1 MQVLASLEVSLLK
14 GQRIL
19 KNKKNCM
26 KKSCLF
32 VCYSLF
38 ILSAHAQV
46 DKGNLLI
53 KNGTVLTV
61 TKGTLPQTDI
71 LIKDGKISQIEKN
84 IVAPTGFKVIDAAG
98 QFVMPGIIDAH
109 SHIALDAINEA
120 TSPVTAEVAE
130 ADVVDPLTV
139 SIYRALGGGITT
151 IHAMHG
157 SANAIGGQCE
167 TLKMRYGT
175 FDPEVLKMDGAP
187 RTIKFALGENPTRV
201 HGEGNSIVP
210 RTRMGVEFVIRQAF
224 SEAKEYAETWNKYNK
239 NKLIKTFRGAPPTYN
254 YRLEVLS
261 DILNDKIIVHCH
273 SYRAD
278 EIYMMLKVCKDFGI
292 KRIVFQHVNEG
303 FKVAPE
309 LAAYG
314 AMASVFSDWWAYKF
328 EVYYST
334 AYNAAILTKNG
345 VVTSINSDDA
355 EMMRHLYHEAAK
367 TQKYGG
373 LSDDEALSL
382 ITINPATQLGINN
395 RVGSLEVGKEADIVV
410 FKNHPLSIYGVPM
423 YTIVD
428 GMVKFDREKDQDDM
442 RLFVDPKQSI
452 ETTSI
457 RDKNR
462 EHDNCL
468 DGTDYILN
476 SIIFN
481 SGKN

>member
-1 MQVLASLEVSLLK
+1 
-14 GQRIL
+14 
-19 KNKKNCM
+19 M
-26 KKSCLF
+26 KKLF
-32 VCYSLF
+32 LLIHFSLF
-38 ILSAHAQV
+38 IMSAFAQV
-46 DKGNLLI
+46 DKGSILI
-53 KNGTVLTV
+53 KNGTILTV
-61 TKGTLPQTDI
+61 TNGTLPQTDI
-71 LIKDGKISQIEKN
+71 LLKDGKISQIGKN
-84 IVAPTGFKVIDAAG
+84 IAAPVGIKVIDASG

-130 ADVVDPLTV
+130 ADVIDPLTV
-139 SIYRALGGGITT
+139 SIYRALGGGVTT

-224 SEAKEYAETWNKYNK
+224 SEAKEYAVAWGQYNK
-239 NKLIKTFRGAPPTYN
+239 NKLVKTFRGAPPAYN

-382 ITINPATQLGINN
+382 ITINPAKQLGIAD
-395 RVGSLEVGKEADIVV
+395 RVGSLEVGKEADIVI

-428 GMVKFDREKDQDDM
+428 GLVKFDREKDQDDM
-442 RLFVDPKQSI
+442 RLFVDPKQPI
-452 ETTSI
+452 ESTSI

-462 EHDNCL
+462 EHDNCM
-468 DGTDYILN
+468 DGTEYILN
-476 SIIFN
+476 SLIFN
-481 SGKN
+481 SEKN

>member
-1 MQVLASLEVSLLK
+1 
-14 GQRIL
+14 
-19 KNKKNCM
+19 M
-26 KKSCLF
+26 KKIFVLLF
-32 VCYSLF
+32 SSF
-38 ILSAHAQV
+38 ILVGATAQS
-46 DKGNLLI
+46 DKGSLLI
-53 KNGTVLTV
+53 KNGTVITI
-61 TKGTLPQTDI
+61 TKGNLEQTDV
-71 LIKDGKISQIEKN
+71 LIRDGKIIQISKN
-84 IVAPTGFKVIDAAG
+84 IAAPAGVKIIDATG

-130 ADVVDPLTV
+130 ADVIDPLDIA
-139 SIYRALGGGITT
+139 IYRALGGGITT
-151 IHAMHG
+151 VHAMHG

-175 FDPEVLKMDGAP
+175 FDPEVLKMEAAP

-201 HGEGNSIVP
+201 HGEGNNIVP

-224 SEAKEYAETWNKYNK
+224 SEAKEYAEKWSQYNK
-239 NKLIKTFRGAPPTYN
+239 SKLIKGFRGAPPAYS
-254 YRLEVLS
+254 YRHEVLS

-309 LAAYG
+309 LAAQG

-334 AYNAAILTKNG
+334 AYNAAILSKNG
-345 VVTSINSDDA
+345 VVTSINSDDG
-355 EMMRHLYHEAAK
+355 EMMRHLYHEAGK

-373 LSDDEALSL
+373 LSDEEALAL
-382 ITINPATQLGINN
+382 ITINPAKQLGIES
-395 RVGSLEVGKEADIVV
+395 RVGSLEVGKEADIVI

-423 YTIVD
+423 LTIVD
-428 GMVKFDREKDQDDM
+428 GVVRFDREKDPDDM
-442 RLFVDPKQSI
+442 RLVVDPKQAI
-452 ETTSI
+452 ETATF
-457 RDKNR
+457 RDKLSDQDHCM
-462 EHDNCL
+462 EGAEFIL
-468 DGTDYILN
+468 DSEL
-476 SIIFN
+476 FN
-481 SGKN
+481 TNKK